1 MKKRLDRRRATKL
14 TPKQLRFV
22 YEFCTKTLMGLQS
35 GSESARKAGYSE
47 AIARKSAYEL
57 QDPNKYPLV
66 AEAIY
71 DMKKE
76 QQNKY
81 SVNMDKHV
89 ARLDDLG
96 KRAEEEKHFA
106 AAINAEA
113 LRGKAGGLY
122 DPTIKMQSAIEN
134 LPREELIKQLSELQK
149 KGIPVVG
156 EENVIEYEPSD
167 DESDDEVKLIEHEK
181 IKTESQGETPQTPDT
196 ETGSKPHHG

>member
-1 MKKRLDRRRATKL
+1 MVRIVDGRKSRKL

-22 YEFCTKTLMGLQS
+22 YEFCTKTLLGLQS
-35 GSESARKAGYSE
+35 GSESARKAGYSD

-76 QQNKY
+76 LQNKY
-81 SVNMDKHV
+81 SVNLDKHL

-96 KRAEEEKHFA
+96 KKAEDEKHFSA
-106 AAINAEA
+106 SINAEQ

-122 DPTIKMQSAIEN
+122 DPTIQLKSAVEN
-134 LPREELIKQLSELQK
+134 LPREELMKRLGELQN
-149 KGIPVVG
+149 KGIGIVG
-156 EENVIEYEPSD
+156 EENVIEVNTSEENTKDP
-167 DESDDEVKLIEHEK
+167 KPKQIEHQ
-181 IKTESQGETPQTPDT
+181 S
-196 ETGSKPHHG
+196 S

>member
-1 MKKRLDRRRATKL
+1 MVRIVDERKSRKL

-22 YEFCTKTLMGLQS
+22 YEFCTKTLAGLQS
-35 GSESARKAGYSE
+35 GSESARKAGYSD
-47 AIARKSAYEL
+47 AIARKTAYEL

-76 QQNKY
+76 LQNKY

-106 AAINAEA
+106 AAINAEQ

-122 DPTIKMQSAIEN
+122 DPTIRLESAIEN
-134 LPREELIKQLSELQK
+134 LPRDQLLKKLNELQN
-149 KGIPVVG
+149 KGVPIIG
-156 EENVIEYEPSD
+156 EENVIEVNAG
-167 DESDDEVKLIEHEK
+167 DENTNNPKPKQIEHQ
-181 IKTESQGETPQTPDT
+181 S
-196 ETGSKPHHG
+196 S